1 MKSVL
6 IVGAGPS
13 AYVTAITC
21 LELNLKIT
29 IVNPEID
36 NWNNT
41 QKSNLN
47 HKLILK
53 RRYTS
58 RALYSLPAKI
68 SKIVSSRVDIFENFT
83 FGGLSEI
90 WGGVFFPPTMP
101 EIGFDAQTIAKFN
114 KALDFIE
121 ERLNIET
128 NNEIYKNFRNPT
140 FPHKMIEGKPV
151 IAYSN
156 LDSNQNWSAADLF
169 KSKDFNNVEFING
182 YVQSIMQ
189 NSHESVEIVI
199 VNKEGEKLYSSFN
212 KVFLAAGVFGTA
224 RILLENAPGIKTLEI
239 MDSAVSFGL
248 GIDFTKKTLNS
259 IDKLMT
265 PHKILV
271 DFEDTG
277 KSRYFA
283 QIYRISIE
291 MIESIKFR
299 RFHKTLFYIFNS
311 IGIRL
316 RLIMIFQPA
325 INSKSILMEKQFDTL
340 TAMSAKPKKHNK
352 IQLFSK
358 LKIYRRAN
366 LFPLSYFITGKPGAG
381 VHSGAYIPINKSNH
395 NGVIPADWANWPDV
409 HVVGPASLPSV
420 PTGPIMLAGMAN
432 SRVIA
437 LNVFTENE

>member
-1 MKSVL
+1 MKRVL

-13 AYVTAITC
+13 AYVTALSC

-36 NWNNT
+36 NWDNT
-41 QKSNLN
+41 KNSNLN
-47 HKLILK
+47 QKFILK
-53 RRYTS
+53 RRYASST
-58 RALYSLPAKI
+58 LYSLPAKI
-68 SKIVSSRVDIFENFT
+68 SKIMSRRVDIFENFT
-83 FGGLSEI
+83 FGGLSKI
-90 WGGVFFPPTMP
+90 WGGVFFPPAMS
-101 EIGFDAQTIAKFN
+101 ELNFDDQTIAKFN

-128 NNEIYKNFRNPT
+128 NNEIYKNFRDPT
-140 FPHKMIEGKPV
+140 FPPKMIEDKPV

-156 LDSNQNWSAADLF
+156 LDSSQNWSAADLF
-169 KSKDFNNVEFING
+169 KSEEFSNVEFIDG

-189 NSHESVEIVI
+189 NSHEAVEIVI
-199 VNKEGEKLYSSFN
+199 INKEGEKFYSSFN

-224 RILLENAPGIKTLEI
+224 RILLENAPGIKNLEI
-239 MDSAVSFGL
+239 MDSAVSFGF
-248 GIDFTKKTLNS
+248 GIDITKKALNT

-265 PHKILV
+265 PHKVLV

-291 MIESIKFR
+291 MIESLKFR
-299 RFHKTLFYIFNS
+299 RFHKTLFHIFNS

-325 INSKSILMEKQFDTL
+325 INSKRILMEKQSDTL
-340 TAMSAKPKKHNK
+340 IAISAKPKKINK
-352 IQLFSK
+352 FQIFSR
-358 LKIYRRAN
+358 LKIYKRAS
-366 LFPLSYFITGKPGAG
+366 LFPLSCFITGKPGAG
-381 VHSGAYIPINKSNH
+381 VHSGAYVPINKSTH
-395 NGVIPADWANWPDV
+395 NGIIPLDWANWPDV
-409 HVVGPASLPSV
+409 HVVGSASLPSV

-437 LNVFTENE
+437 VNVLTENE